1 MTTRTQA
8 TIEDLYGLPDNG
20 KAEIVN
26 GEIVEMAPTGYLPV
40 MRAAKYLPACASMLE
55 KRNQG

>member
-8 TIEDLYGLPDNG
+8 TIEDLYQIKG

-26 GEIVEMAPTGYLPV
+26 GEILLMADLLP
-40 MRAAKYLPACASMLE
+40 E
-55 KRNQG
+55 EEE